1 LVFVLHNTLDI
12 PVYGLADCNPY
23 GLAVLQ
29 TYFRG
34 GMKNEMDGGD
44 RYHVPIQWIGLR
56 PSQLNSENENVDPSF
71 RQMPR
76 EVYQKLT
83 ELDLKKINSLNNE
96 TNQFMNVNEVRTM
109 EMELMKKNG
118 WKVELESLHWLGIDF
133 MSNWL
138 ENTLLRNTE
147 IRARSYGDDGGSI
160 SDDGSV
166 EFDPRIAI

>member
-1 LVFVLHNTLDI
+1 
-12 PVYGLADCNPY
+12 
-23 GLAVLQ
+23 
-29 TYFRG
+29 
-34 GMKNEMDGGD
+34 
-44 RYHVPIQWIGLR
+44 
-56 PSQLNSENENVDPSF
+56 
-71 RQMPR
+71 
-76 EVYQKLT
+76 
-83 ELDLKKINSLNNE
+83 
-96 TNQFMNVNEVRTM
+96 MNVNEVRTM